1 MLKLKLELLTKKKS
15 KKEAIDVLSEQI
27 MDMYSKDFDECK
39 YQLFYEFRDK
49 KHGAWNVKYFIMD
62 FEEEKKIDA
71 TLANA

>member
-1 MLKLKLELLTKKKS
+1 
-15 KKEAIDVLSEQI
+15 

-71 TLANA
+71 TLANAQLKKDGANQLVEPETVMSSENPL